1 MGFIFLMEVTNG
13 TFMLKM
19 VKRLRDSL
27 VNIQNLKKPDVIISV

>member
-1 MGFIFLMEVTNG
+1 MKNFMGFCIIFLMDGTNG

-27 VNIQNLKKPDVIISV
+27 FNI